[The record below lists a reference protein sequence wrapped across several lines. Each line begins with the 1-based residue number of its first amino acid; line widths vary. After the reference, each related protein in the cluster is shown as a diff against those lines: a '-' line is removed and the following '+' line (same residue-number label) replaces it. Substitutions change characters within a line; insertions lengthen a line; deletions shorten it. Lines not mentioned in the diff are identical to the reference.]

1 MASQK
6 SGMEKSVRENAVI
19 STEKEPKKKLLREK
33 SEVEV
38 QISVLRYVKD
48 IGLIVATFDG

>member
-1 MASQK
+1 
-6 SGMEKSVRENAVI
+6 MEKSVHENAVI